1 MDMTEDNELL
11 LRQFFSEAAQQ
22 KIEDNG
28 FTERAM
34 QRLEAN
40 QQAQSS
46 LFESEQ
52 SSSAKV
58 KVQIFTRL
66 WTAFCILIAF
76 LLFSALHGWELLI
89 VQLEVLLR
97 TLPTEPFSGRL
108 FMLVTIFVGLLIAGA
123 SEVISSSE
131 TVRK

>member
-1 MDMTEDNELL
+1 MTEDNDLL

-28 FTERAM
+28 FTERVM

-58 KVQIFTRL
+58 KLQIFTRL

-131 TVRK
+131 TIRK

>member
-1 MDMTEDNELL
+1 MTEDNDLL
-11 LRQFFSEAAQQ
+11 LLQFFSEAAQQ

-28 FTERAM
+28 FTERVM

-66 WTAFCILIAF
+66 WTAFCILVAF
-76 LLFSALHGWELLI
+76 LLFSALHGWELLT

-108 FMLVTIFVGLLIAGA
+108 FMLVTIFVGLMIAGA

>member
-1 MDMTEDNELL
+1 MTEDNDLL

-28 FTERAM
+28 FTERVM

>member
-1 MDMTEDNELL
+1 MTEDNDLL

-28 FTERAM
+28 FTERVM
-34 QRLEAN
+34 QRLETSHK
-40 QQAQSS
+40 AQSS
-46 LFESEQ
+46 KL
-52 SSSAKV
+52 
-58 KVQIFTRL
+58 KVQSFTRL
-66 WTAFCILIAF
+66 WTAFCILVAF
-76 LLFSALHGWELLI
+76 LLFSALHGWELLT

-108 FMLVTIFVGLLIAGA
+108 FMLVTIFVGLMIAGA

>member
-1 MDMTEDNELL
+1 MDMTEDNDLL
-11 LRQFFSEAAQQ
+11 LRQFFSEAVQQ

-28 FTERAM
+28 FTERVM
-34 QRLEAN
+34 QCLEAN

-52 SSSAKV
+52 SSSAKL

-66 WTAFCILIAF
+66 WTAFCILVAF
-76 LLFSALHGWELLI
+76 LLFSALHGWELLT

-108 FMLVTIFVGLLIAGA
+108 FMLVTIFVGLMIAGA

>member
-1 MDMTEDNELL
+1 
-11 LRQFFSEAAQQ
+11 
-22 KIEDNG
+22 
-28 FTERAM
+28 
-34 QRLEAN
+34 LETSHK
-40 QQAQSS
+40 AQSS
-46 LFESEQ
+46 KL
-52 SSSAKV
+52 
-58 KVQIFTRL
+58 KVQSFTRL
-66 WTAFCILIAF
+66 WTAFCILVAF
-76 LLFSALHGWELLI
+76 LLFSALHGWELLT

>member
-1 MDMTEDNELL
+1 MDMTEDNDLL

-28 FTERAM
+28 FTERVM

>member
-1 MDMTEDNELL
+1 MDMTEDNDLL
-11 LRQFFSEAAQQ
+11 LRQFFSEAAHQ

-28 FTERAM
+28 FTERVM
-34 QRLEAN
+34 QRLETSHK
-40 QQAQSS
+40 AQNSK
-46 LFESEQ
+46 L
-52 SSSAKV
+52 
-58 KVQIFTRL
+58 KVQSFTRL
-66 WTAFCILIAF
+66 WTAFCILVAF
-76 LLFSALHGWELLI
+76 LLFSALHGWELLT

-108 FMLVTIFVGLLIAGA
+108 FMLVTIFVGLMIAGA

>member
-1 MDMTEDNELL
+1 MTEDNDLL

-28 FTERAM
+28 FTERVM

-40 QQAQSS
+40 HKAQSS

-52 SSSAKV
+52 SSSAKL
-58 KVQIFTRL
+58 KVQSFTRL
-66 WTAFCILIAF
+66 WTAFCILVAF
-76 LLFSALHGWELLI
+76 LLFSALHGWELLT

-108 FMLVTIFVGLLIAGA
+108 FMLVTIFIGLLIAGA

>member
-1 MDMTEDNELL
+1 MDMTEDNDLL

-28 FTERAM
+28 FTERVM
-34 QRLEAN
+34 QCLEAN
-40 QQAQSS
+40 QQTQSS
-46 LFESEQ
+46 KL
-52 SSSAKV
+52 

-66 WTAFCILIAF
+66 WTAFCILVAF
-76 LLFSALHGWELLI
+76 LLFSALHGWELLT

-97 TLPTEPFSGRL
+97 TLPTEPFSGCL

>member
-1 MDMTEDNELL
+1 MTEDNDLL
-11 LRQFFSEAAQQ
+11 LRQFFSEAAHQ

-28 FTERAM
+28 FTERVM
-34 QRLEAN
+34 QRLETSHKT
-40 QQAQSS
+40 QSS
-46 LFESEQ
+46 KL
-52 SSSAKV
+52 
-58 KVQIFTRL
+58 KVQSFTRL
-66 WTAFCILIAF
+66 WTAFCILVAF
-76 LLFSALHGWELLI
+76 LLFSALHGWELLT

>member
-1 MDMTEDNELL
+1 MTEDNDLL
-11 LRQFFSEAAQQ
+11 LRQFFSEAAHQ

-28 FTERAM
+28 FTERVM
-34 QRLEAN
+34 QRLETCHK
-40 QQAQSS
+40 AQNSK
-46 LFESEQ
+46 L
-52 SSSAKV
+52 
-58 KVQIFTRL
+58 KVQSFTRL
-66 WTAFCILIAF
+66 WTAFCILVAF
-76 LLFSALHGWELLI
+76 LLFSALHGWELLT

-108 FMLVTIFVGLLIAGA
+108 FMLVTIFVGLMIAGA

>member
-1 MDMTEDNELL
+1 MTEDNDLL

-28 FTERAM
+28 FTERVM
-34 QRLEAN
+34 QCLEAN

-52 SSSAKV
+52 SSSAKL
-58 KVQIFTRL
+58 KVQIFPRL
-66 WTAFCILIAF
+66 WTAFCILVAF
-76 LLFSALHGWELLI
+76 LLFSALHGWELLT

>member
-1 MDMTEDNELL
+1 MTEDNDLL
-11 LRQFFSEAAQQ
+11 LRQFFSEAAHQ

-28 FTERAM
+28 FTERVM
-34 QRLEAN
+34 QRLETSHK
-40 QQAQSS
+40 AQNSK
-46 LFESEQ
+46 L
-52 SSSAKV
+52 
-58 KVQIFTRL
+58 KVQSFTRL
-66 WTAFCILIAF
+66 WTAFCILVAF
-76 LLFSALHGWELLI
+76 LLFSALHGWELLT

-108 FMLVTIFVGLLIAGA
+108 FMLVTIFIGLLIAGA